1 MIVYMDRASIESL
14 TVKDIREIVVKQSYQ
29 MKYQKLER
37 YYVGDHDILHSERTD
52 KTGGDNRIVNNMAR
66 YITDTATGYFLGQ
79 PVVYSSENEEYLQ
92 TIQDIFDYNDE
103 QDHNTELGKQCS
115 IKGDCFEMVYLDEDG
130 RIRLGLVFPENLILF
145 YETESEFTSPLA
157 AIRMVRGMDKNGN
170 ILLRVE
176 FWTWTRVIYLQSFNG
191 GVLEVTGWKEHYWND
206 VPFCEYVNNRE
217 RIGDFEGVLSEIDAY
232 NRVQSNTANYFQYND
247 DAILKVTRLGDV
259 DSKDI
264 AQMKRERAV
273 ILEDGGDVGWILK
286 TVDDTALENYKNRL
300 REDIHLGANV
310 PNMTDEAFGGNL
322 SGVAVSYKLWGLEQI
337 CAIKER
343 KFKRALQRRI
353 ELITHVLNLLG
364 HNYDYGTLICSS
376 GVISRRTF
384 WSSHK
389 SSETCPA
396 CCPRRRYCNSCPLW
410 TIRRRNWK
418 SWRRR
423 NRKGWNPLGCTRTWP
438 GLSRPVKPDWRERL
452 SRKRR
457 LRKDEPAAAQCM
469 D

>member
-343 KFKRALQRRI
+343 KFKRALQRRN

-364 HNYDYGTLICSS
+364 HNYDYRDLDMQ
-376 GVISRRTF
+376 F
-384 WSSHK
+384 
-389 SSETCPA
+389 
-396 CCPRRRYCNSCPLW
+396 
-410 TIRRRNWK
+410 RRNK
-418 SWRRR
+418 PQNILEQSQIIGNLSSMLPKETLLQLLPFVDNPKEELEKLEEEKQEGVESFGMYQNLARAFQTRETR
-423 NRKGWNPLGCTRTWP
+423 LEGTAEPEEEAEKG
-438 GLSRPVKPDWRERL
+438 
-452 SRKRR
+452 
-457 LRKDEPAAAQCM
+457 
-469 D
+469 

>member
-29 MKYQKLER
+29 MKYRKLER

-176 FWTWTRVIYLQSFNG
+176 FWTWTQVIYLQSFNG

-364 HNYDYGTLICSS
+364 HNYDYRDLDMQ
-376 GVISRRTF
+376 F
-384 WSSHK
+384 
-389 SSETCPA
+389 
-396 CCPRRRYCNSCPLW
+396 
-410 TIRRRNWK
+410 RRNK
-418 SWRRR
+418 PQNILEQSQIIGNLSSMLSKETLLQLLPFVDNPKEELEKLEEEKQEGMESFGMYQSLARAFQTEEADQEGEAE
-423 NRKGWNPLGCTRTWP
+423 KG
-438 GLSRPVKPDWRERL
+438 
-452 SRKRR
+452 
-457 LRKDEPAAAQCM
+457 
-469 D
+469 

>member
-29 MKYQKLER
+29 MKYRKLER

-115 IKGDCFEMVYLDEDG
+115 IKGDCFEMLYLDEDG

-364 HNYDYGTLICSS
+364 HNYDYRDLDMQ
-376 GVISRRTF
+376 F
-384 WSSHK
+384 
-389 SSETCPA
+389 
-396 CCPRRRYCNSCPLW
+396 
-410 TIRRRNWK
+410 RRNKPQNILEQSQIIGNLSSMLPKETLLQLLPFVDNPKEELEKLEEEKQEGVESFGMYQNLVRAFRTEK
-418 SWRRR
+418 SDQE
-423 NRKGWNPLGCTRTWP
+423 
-438 GLSRPVKPDWRERL
+438 VEAE
-452 SRKRR
+452 KR
-457 LRKDEPAAAQCM
+457 
-469 D
+469 

>member
-191 GVLEVTGWKEHYWND
+191 GMLEVTGWKEHYWND

-364 HNYDYGTLICSS
+364 HNYDYRDLDMQ
-376 GVISRRTF
+376 F
-384 WSSHK
+384 
-389 SSETCPA
+389 
-396 CCPRRRYCNSCPLW
+396 
-410 TIRRRNWK
+410 RRNK
-418 SWRRR
+418 PQNILEQSQIIGNLSSMLPKETLLQLLPFVDNPKEELEKLEEEKQEGVESFGMYQNLARAFQTRETR
-423 NRKGWNPLGCTRTWP
+423 LEGTAEPEEEAEKG
-438 GLSRPVKPDWRERL
+438 
-452 SRKRR
+452 
-457 LRKDEPAAAQCM
+457 
-469 D
+469 

>member
-29 MKYQKLER
+29 MKYRKLER

-176 FWTWTRVIYLQSFNG
+176 FWTWTQVIYLQSFNG

-364 HNYDYGTLICSS
+364 HNYDYRDLDMQ
-376 GVISRRTF
+376 F
-384 WSSHK
+384 
-389 SSETCPA
+389 
-396 CCPRRRYCNSCPLW
+396 
-410 TIRRRNWK
+410 RRNK
-418 SWRRR
+418 PQNILEQSQIIGNLSSMLSKETLLQLLPFVDNPKEELEKLEEEKQEGMESFGMYQNLARAFQTEEADQEGEAE
-423 NRKGWNPLGCTRTWP
+423 KG
-438 GLSRPVKPDWRERL
+438 
-452 SRKRR
+452 
-457 LRKDEPAAAQCM
+457 
-469 D
+469 

>member
-14 TVKDIREIVVKQSYQ
+14 TVKDIREIVVKQSYH

-364 HNYDYGTLICSS
+364 HNYDYRDLDMQ
-376 GVISRRTF
+376 F
-384 WSSHK
+384 
-389 SSETCPA
+389 
-396 CCPRRRYCNSCPLW
+396 
-410 TIRRRNWK
+410 RRNK
-418 SWRRR
+418 PQNILEQSQIIGNLSSMLPKETLLQLLPFVDNPKEELEKLEEEKQEGVESFGMYQNLARAFQTRETR
-423 NRKGWNPLGCTRTWP
+423 LEGTAEPEEEAEKG
-438 GLSRPVKPDWRERL
+438 
-452 SRKRR
+452 
-457 LRKDEPAAAQCM
+457 
-469 D
+469 

>member
-1 MIVYMDRASIESL
+1 M
-14 TVKDIREIVVKQSYQ
+14 KDIREIVVKQSYQ

-364 HNYDYGTLICSS
+364 HNYDYRDLDMQ
-376 GVISRRTF
+376 F
-384 WSSHK
+384 
-389 SSETCPA
+389 
-396 CCPRRRYCNSCPLW
+396 
-410 TIRRRNWK
+410 RRNK
-418 SWRRR
+418 PQNILEQSQIIG
-423 NRKGWNPLGCTRTWP
+423 NLSSMLPKETLLQLLPFVDNPKEELEKLEEEKQEGVESFGMYQNLVRAFRTEKADQE
-438 GLSRPVKPDWRERL
+438 VEAE
-452 SRKRR
+452 KR
-457 LRKDEPAAAQCM
+457 
-469 D
+469 

>member
-364 HNYDYGTLICSS
+364 HNYDYRDLDMQ
-376 GVISRRTF
+376 F
-384 WSSHK
+384 
-389 SSETCPA
+389 
-396 CCPRRRYCNSCPLW
+396 
-410 TIRRRNWK
+410 RRNK
-418 SWRRR
+418 PQNILEQSQIIGNLSSMLPKETLLQLLPFVDNPKEELEKLEEEKQEGVESFGMYQNLARAFQTRETKLEGTAEPEEEAE
-423 NRKGWNPLGCTRTWP
+423 KG
-438 GLSRPVKPDWRERL
+438 
-452 SRKRR
+452 
-457 LRKDEPAAAQCM
+457 
-469 D
+469 

>member
-29 MKYQKLER
+29 MKYRKLER

-176 FWTWTRVIYLQSFNG
+176 FWTWTQVIYLQSFNG

-364 HNYDYGTLICSS
+364 HNYDYRDLDMQ
-376 GVISRRTF
+376 F
-384 WSSHK
+384 
-389 SSETCPA
+389 
-396 CCPRRRYCNSCPLW
+396 
-410 TIRRRNWK
+410 RRNK
-418 SWRRR
+418 PQNILEQSQIIG
-423 NRKGWNPLGCTRTWP
+423 NLSSMLPKETLLQLLPFVDNPKEELEKLEEEKQEGVESFGMYQNLARAFQTRET
-438 GLSRPVKPDWRERL
+438 RL
-452 SRKRR
+452 EGTA
-457 LRKDEPAAAQCM
+457 EPEAEAEKE
-469 D
+469 

>member
-130 RIRLGLVFPENLILF
+130 RIRLGLVFPEKLILF

-364 HNYDYGTLICSS
+364 HNYDYRDLDMQ
-376 GVISRRTF
+376 F
-384 WSSHK
+384 
-389 SSETCPA
+389 
-396 CCPRRRYCNSCPLW
+396 
-410 TIRRRNWK
+410 RRNK
-418 SWRRR
+418 PQNILEQSQIIGNLSSMLPKETLLQLLPFVDNPKEELEKLEEEKQEGVESFGMYQNLARAFQTRETR
-423 NRKGWNPLGCTRTWP
+423 LEGTAEPEEEAEKG
-438 GLSRPVKPDWRERL
+438 
-452 SRKRR
+452 
-457 LRKDEPAAAQCM
+457 
-469 D
+469 

>member
-66 YITDTATGYFLGQ
+66 YIPDTATGYFLGQ

-364 HNYDYGTLICSS
+364 HNYDYRDLDMQ
-376 GVISRRTF
+376 F
-384 WSSHK
+384 
-389 SSETCPA
+389 
-396 CCPRRRYCNSCPLW
+396 
-410 TIRRRNWK
+410 RRNK
-418 SWRRR
+418 PQNILEQSQIIGNLSSMLPKETLLQLLPFVDNPKEELEKLEEEKQEGVESFGMYQNLARAFQTRETR
-423 NRKGWNPLGCTRTWP
+423 LEGTAEPEEEAEKG
-438 GLSRPVKPDWRERL
+438 
-452 SRKRR
+452 
-457 LRKDEPAAAQCM
+457 
-469 D
+469 

>member
-29 MKYQKLER
+29 MKYRKLER

-364 HNYDYGTLICSS
+364 HNYDYRDLDMQ
-376 GVISRRTF
+376 F
-384 WSSHK
+384 
-389 SSETCPA
+389 
-396 CCPRRRYCNSCPLW
+396 
-410 TIRRRNWK
+410 RRNK
-418 SWRRR
+418 PQNILEQSQIIGNLSSMLSKETLLQLLPFVDNPKEELEKLEEEKQEGMESFGMYQNLARAFQTEEADQEGEAE
-423 NRKGWNPLGCTRTWP
+423 KG
-438 GLSRPVKPDWRERL
+438 
-452 SRKRR
+452 
-457 LRKDEPAAAQCM
+457 
-469 D
+469 

>member
-310 PNMTDEAFGGNL
+310 PNMTDEAFGGNQ

-364 HNYDYGTLICSS
+364 HNYDYRDLDMQ
-376 GVISRRTF
+376 F
-384 WSSHK
+384 
-389 SSETCPA
+389 
-396 CCPRRRYCNSCPLW
+396 
-410 TIRRRNWK
+410 RRNK
-418 SWRRR
+418 PQNILEQSQIIGNLSSMLPKETLLQLLPFVDNPKEELEKLEEEKQEGVESFGMYQNLARAFQTRETR
-423 NRKGWNPLGCTRTWP
+423 LEGTAEPEEEAEKG
-438 GLSRPVKPDWRERL
+438 
-452 SRKRR
+452 
-457 LRKDEPAAAQCM
+457 
-469 D
+469 

>member
-364 HNYDYGTLICSS
+364 HNYDYRDLDMQ
-376 GVISRRTF
+376 F
-384 WSSHK
+384 
-389 SSETCPA
+389 
-396 CCPRRRYCNSCPLW
+396 
-410 TIRRRNWK
+410 RRNK
-418 SWRRR
+418 PQNILEQSQIIGNLSSMLPKETLLQLLPFVDNPKEELEKLEEEKQEGVESFGMYQNLARAFQTRETR
-423 NRKGWNPLGCTRTWP
+423 PEGTAEPEEEAEKG
-438 GLSRPVKPDWRERL
+438 
-452 SRKRR
+452 
-457 LRKDEPAAAQCM
+457 
-469 D
+469 

>member
-66 YITDTATGYFLGQ
+66 YITNTATGYFLGQ

-364 HNYDYGTLICSS
+364 HNYDYRDLDMQ
-376 GVISRRTF
+376 F
-384 WSSHK
+384 
-389 SSETCPA
+389 
-396 CCPRRRYCNSCPLW
+396 
-410 TIRRRNWK
+410 RRNK
-418 SWRRR
+418 PQNILEQSQIIGNLSSMLPKETLLQLLPFVDNPKEELEKLEEEKQEGVESFGMYQNLARAFQTRETR
-423 NRKGWNPLGCTRTWP
+423 LEGTAEPEEEAEKG
-438 GLSRPVKPDWRERL
+438 
-452 SRKRR
+452 
-457 LRKDEPAAAQCM
+457 
-469 D
+469 

>member
-217 RIGDFEGVLSEIDAY
+217 RIGDFEGILSEIDAY

-364 HNYDYGTLICSS
+364 HNYDYRDLDMQ
-376 GVISRRTF
+376 F
-384 WSSHK
+384 
-389 SSETCPA
+389 
-396 CCPRRRYCNSCPLW
+396 
-410 TIRRRNWK
+410 RRNK
-418 SWRRR
+418 PQNILEQSQIIGNLSSMLPKETLLQLLPFVDNPKEELEKLEEEKQEGVESFGMYQNLARAFQTRETR
-423 NRKGWNPLGCTRTWP
+423 LEGTAEPEEEAEKG
-438 GLSRPVKPDWRERL
+438 
-452 SRKRR
+452 
-457 LRKDEPAAAQCM
+457 
-469 D
+469 

>member
-14 TVKDIREIVVKQSYQ
+14 TVKDIRESVVKQSYQ
-29 MKYQKLER
+29 MKYKKLER

-103 QDHNTELGKQCS
+103 QDHNTGLGKQCS

-176 FWTWTRVIYLQSFNG
+176 FWTWTQVIYLQSFNG

-364 HNYDYGTLICSS
+364 HNYDYRDLDMQ
-376 GVISRRTF
+376 F
-384 WSSHK
+384 
-389 SSETCPA
+389 
-396 CCPRRRYCNSCPLW
+396 
-410 TIRRRNWK
+410 RRNK
-418 SWRRR
+418 PQNILEQSQIIGNLSSMLSKETLLQLLPFVDNPKEELEKLEEEKQEGMESFGMYQNLARAFQTEEADQEGEAE
-423 NRKGWNPLGCTRTWP
+423 KG
-438 GLSRPVKPDWRERL
+438 
-452 SRKRR
+452 
-457 LRKDEPAAAQCM
+457 
-469 D
+469 

>member
-29 MKYQKLER
+29 MKYRKLER

-115 IKGDCFEMVYLDEDG
+115 IKGDCFEMLYLDEDG

-364 HNYDYGTLICSS
+364 HNYDYRDLDMQ
-376 GVISRRTF
+376 F
-384 WSSHK
+384 
-389 SSETCPA
+389 
-396 CCPRRRYCNSCPLW
+396 
-410 TIRRRNWK
+410 RRNK
-418 SWRRR
+418 PQNILEQSQIIG
-423 NRKGWNPLGCTRTWP
+423 NLSSMLPKETLLQLLPFVDNPKEELEKLEEEKQEGVESFGMYQNLVRAFRTEKADQE
-438 GLSRPVKPDWRERL
+438 VEAE
-452 SRKRR
+452 KR
-457 LRKDEPAAAQCM
+457 
-469 D
+469 

>member
-66 YITDTATGYFLGQ
+66 YITDAATGYFLGQ

-364 HNYDYGTLICSS
+364 HNYDYRDLDMQ
-376 GVISRRTF
+376 F
-384 WSSHK
+384 
-389 SSETCPA
+389 
-396 CCPRRRYCNSCPLW
+396 
-410 TIRRRNWK
+410 RRNK
-418 SWRRR
+418 PQNILEQSQIIGNLSSMLPKETLLQLLPFVDNPKEELEKLEEEKQEGVESFGMYQNLARAFQTRETR
-423 NRKGWNPLGCTRTWP
+423 LEGTAEPEEEAEKG
-438 GLSRPVKPDWRERL
+438 
-452 SRKRR
+452 
-457 LRKDEPAAAQCM
+457 
-469 D
+469 

>member
-364 HNYDYGTLICSS
+364 HNYDYRDLDMQ
-376 GVISRRTF
+376 F
-384 WSSHK
+384 
-389 SSETCPA
+389 
-396 CCPRRRYCNSCPLW
+396 
-410 TIRRRNWK
+410 RRNK
-418 SWRRR
+418 PQNILEQSQIIGNPSSMLPKETLLQLLPFVDNPKEELEKLEEEKQEGVESFGMYQNLARAFQTRETR
-423 NRKGWNPLGCTRTWP
+423 LEGTAEPEEEAEKG
-438 GLSRPVKPDWRERL
+438 
-452 SRKRR
+452 
-457 LRKDEPAAAQCM
+457 
-469 D
+469 

>member
-29 MKYQKLER
+29 MKYRKLER

-176 FWTWTRVIYLQSFNG
+176 FWTWTQVIYLQSFNG

-364 HNYDYGTLICSS
+364 HNYDYRDLDMQ
-376 GVISRRTF
+376 F
-384 WSSHK
+384 
-389 SSETCPA
+389 
-396 CCPRRRYCNSCPLW
+396 
-410 TIRRRNWK
+410 RRNK
-418 SWRRR
+418 PQNILEQSQIIGNLSSMLSKETLLQLLPFVDNPKEELEKLEEEKQEGMESFGMYQNLARAFHTEEADQEGEAE
-423 NRKGWNPLGCTRTWP
+423 KG
-438 GLSRPVKPDWRERL
+438 
-452 SRKRR
+452 
-457 LRKDEPAAAQCM
+457 
-469 D
+469 

>member
-29 MKYQKLER
+29 MKYRKLER

-364 HNYDYGTLICSS
+364 HNYDYRDLDMQ
-376 GVISRRTF
+376 F
-384 WSSHK
+384 
-389 SSETCPA
+389 
-396 CCPRRRYCNSCPLW
+396 
-410 TIRRRNWK
+410 RRNK
-418 SWRRR
+418 PQNILEQSQIIG
-423 NRKGWNPLGCTRTWP
+423 NLSSMLPKETLLQLLPFVDNPKEELEKLEEEKQEGVESFGMYQNLVRAFRTEKADQE
-438 GLSRPVKPDWRERL
+438 VEAE
-452 SRKRR
+452 KR
-457 LRKDEPAAAQCM
+457 
-469 D
+469 

>member
-145 YETESEFTSPLA
+145 YETESELTSPLA

-364 HNYDYGTLICSS
+364 HNYDYRDLDMQ
-376 GVISRRTF
+376 F
-384 WSSHK
+384 
-389 SSETCPA
+389 
-396 CCPRRRYCNSCPLW
+396 
-410 TIRRRNWK
+410 RRNK
-418 SWRRR
+418 PQNILEQSQIIGNLSSMLPKETLLQLLPFVDNPKEELEKLEEEKQEGVESFGMYQNLARAFQTRETR
-423 NRKGWNPLGCTRTWP
+423 LEGTAEPEEEAEKG
-438 GLSRPVKPDWRERL
+438 
-452 SRKRR
+452 
-457 LRKDEPAAAQCM
+457 
-469 D
+469 

>member
-232 NRVQSNTANYFQYND
+232 NQVQSNTANYFQYND

-364 HNYDYGTLICSS
+364 HNYDYRDLDMQ
-376 GVISRRTF
+376 F
-384 WSSHK
+384 
-389 SSETCPA
+389 
-396 CCPRRRYCNSCPLW
+396 
-410 TIRRRNWK
+410 RRNK
-418 SWRRR
+418 PQNILEQSQIIGNLSSMLPKETLLQLLPFVDNPKEELEKLEEEKQEGVESFGMYQNLARAFQTRETR
-423 NRKGWNPLGCTRTWP
+423 LEGTAEPEEEAEKG
-438 GLSRPVKPDWRERL
+438 
-452 SRKRR
+452 
-457 LRKDEPAAAQCM
+457 
-469 D
+469 

>member
-115 IKGDCFEMVYLDEDG
+115 IKGDCFEMLYLDEDG

-364 HNYDYGTLICSS
+364 HNYDYRDLDMQ
-376 GVISRRTF
+376 F
-384 WSSHK
+384 
-389 SSETCPA
+389 
-396 CCPRRRYCNSCPLW
+396 
-410 TIRRRNWK
+410 RRNKPQNILEQSQIIGNLSSMLPKETLLQLLPFVDNPKEELEKLEEEKQEGVESFGMYQNLVRAFRTEK
-418 SWRRR
+418 SDQE
-423 NRKGWNPLGCTRTWP
+423 
-438 GLSRPVKPDWRERL
+438 VEAE
-452 SRKRR
+452 KR
-457 LRKDEPAAAQCM
+457 
-469 D
+469 

>member
-191 GVLEVTGWKEHYWND
+191 GMLEVTGWKEHYWND

-364 HNYDYGTLICSS
+364 HNYDYRDLDMQ
-376 GVISRRTF
+376 F
-384 WSSHK
+384 
-389 SSETCPA
+389 
-396 CCPRRRYCNSCPLW
+396 
-410 TIRRRNWK
+410 RRNK
-418 SWRRR
+418 PQNILEQSQIIG
-423 NRKGWNPLGCTRTWP
+423 NLSSMLPKETLLQLLPFVDNPKEELEKLEEEKQEGVESFGMYQNLVRAFRTEKADQE
-438 GLSRPVKPDWRERL
+438 VEAE
-452 SRKRR
+452 KR
-457 LRKDEPAAAQCM
+457 
-469 D
+469 

>member
-1 MIVYMDRASIESL
+1 M
-14 TVKDIREIVVKQSYQ
+14 
-29 MKYQKLER
+29 
-37 YYVGDHDILHSERTD
+37 
-52 KTGGDNRIVNNMAR
+52 
-66 YITDTATGYFLGQ
+66 
-79 PVVYSSENEEYLQ
+79 
-92 TIQDIFDYNDE
+92 
-103 QDHNTELGKQCS
+103 
-115 IKGDCFEMVYLDEDG
+115 
-130 RIRLGLVFPENLILF
+130 
-145 YETESEFTSPLA
+145 
-157 AIRMVRGMDKNGN
+157 
-170 ILLRVE
+170 
-176 FWTWTRVIYLQSFNG
+176 
-191 GVLEVTGWKEHYWND
+191 TGWKEHYWND

-364 HNYDYGTLICSS
+364 HNYDYRDLDMQ
-376 GVISRRTF
+376 F
-384 WSSHK
+384 
-389 SSETCPA
+389 
-396 CCPRRRYCNSCPLW
+396 
-410 TIRRRNWK
+410 RRNKPQNILEQSQIIGNLSSMLPKETLLQLLPFVDNPKEELEKLEEEKQEGVESFGMYQNLVRAFRTEK
-418 SWRRR
+418 SDQE
-423 NRKGWNPLGCTRTWP
+423 
-438 GLSRPVKPDWRERL
+438 VEAE
-452 SRKRR
+452 KR
-457 LRKDEPAAAQCM
+457 
-469 D
+469 

>member
-364 HNYDYGTLICSS
+364 HNYDYRDLDMQ
-376 GVISRRTF
+376 F
-384 WSSHK
+384 
-389 SSETCPA
+389 
-396 CCPRRRYCNSCPLW
+396 
-410 TIRRRNWK
+410 RRNK
-418 SWRRR
+418 PQNILEQSQIIGNLSSMLSKETLLQLLPFVDNPKEELEKLEEEKQEGMESFGMYQNLARAFQTEEADQEGEAE
-423 NRKGWNPLGCTRTWP
+423 KG
-438 GLSRPVKPDWRERL
+438 
-452 SRKRR
+452 
-457 LRKDEPAAAQCM
+457 
-469 D
+469 

>member
-364 HNYDYGTLICSS
+364 HNYDYRDLDMQ
-376 GVISRRTF
+376 F
-384 WSSHK
+384 
-389 SSETCPA
+389 
-396 CCPRRRYCNSCPLW
+396 
-410 TIRRRNWK
+410 RRNK
-418 SWRRR
+418 PQNILEQSQIIGNLSSMLPKETLLQLLPFVDNPKEELEKLEEEKQEGVESYGMYQNLARAFQTRETR
-423 NRKGWNPLGCTRTWP
+423 LEGTAEPEEEAEKG
-438 GLSRPVKPDWRERL
+438 
-452 SRKRR
+452 
-457 LRKDEPAAAQCM
+457 
-469 D
+469 

>member
-364 HNYDYGTLICSS
+364 HNYDYRDLDMQ
-376 GVISRRTF
+376 F
-384 WSSHK
+384 
-389 SSETCPA
+389 
-396 CCPRRRYCNSCPLW
+396 
-410 TIRRRNWK
+410 RRNKPQNILEQSQIIGNLSSMLPKETLLQLLPFVDNPKEELEKLEEEKQEGVESFGMYQNLVRAFRTEK
-418 SWRRR
+418 SDQE
-423 NRKGWNPLGCTRTWP
+423 
-438 GLSRPVKPDWRERL
+438 VEAE
-452 SRKRR
+452 KR
-457 LRKDEPAAAQCM
+457 
-469 D
+469 

>member
-29 MKYQKLER
+29 MKYRKLER

-115 IKGDCFEMVYLDEDG
+115 IKGDCFEMLYLDEDG

-364 HNYDYGTLICSS
+364 HNYDYRDLDMQ
-376 GVISRRTF
+376 F
-384 WSSHK
+384 
-389 SSETCPA
+389 
-396 CCPRRRYCNSCPLW
+396 
-410 TIRRRNWK
+410 RRNK
-418 SWRRR
+418 PQNILEQSQIIGNLSSMLPKETLLQLLPFVDNPKEELESWRRR
-423 NRKGWNPLGCTRTWP
+423 NRKGWNPLGCTRTWS
-438 GLSRPVKPDWRERL
+438 GLSGPKRL
-452 SRKRR
+452 TRKWR
-457 LRKDEPAAAQCM
+457 LRKDEPAAA
-469 D
+469 

>member
-29 MKYQKLER
+29 MKYRKLER

-52 KTGGDNRIVNNMAR
+52 KTGGDNQIVNNMAR

-115 IKGDCFEMVYLDEDG
+115 IKGDCFEMLYLDEDG

-364 HNYDYGTLICSS
+364 HNYDYRDLDMQ
-376 GVISRRTF
+376 F
-384 WSSHK
+384 
-389 SSETCPA
+389 
-396 CCPRRRYCNSCPLW
+396 
-410 TIRRRNWK
+410 RRNK
-418 SWRRR
+418 PQNILEQSQIIG
-423 NRKGWNPLGCTRTWP
+423 NLSSMLPKETLLQLLPFVDNPKEELEKLEEEKQEGVESFGMYQNLVRAFRTEKADQE
-438 GLSRPVKPDWRERL
+438 VEAE
-452 SRKRR
+452 KR
-457 LRKDEPAAAQCM
+457 
-469 D
+469 

>member
-353 ELITHVLNLLG
+353 ELITHVLTLLG
-364 HNYDYGTLICSS
+364 HNYDYRDLDMQ
-376 GVISRRTF
+376 F
-384 WSSHK
+384 
-389 SSETCPA
+389 
-396 CCPRRRYCNSCPLW
+396 
-410 TIRRRNWK
+410 RRNK
-418 SWRRR
+418 PQNILEQSQIIGNLSSMLPKETLLQLLPFVDNPKEELEKLEEEKQEGVESFGMYQNLARAFQTRETR
-423 NRKGWNPLGCTRTWP
+423 LEGTAEPEEEAEKG
-438 GLSRPVKPDWRERL
+438 
-452 SRKRR
+452 
-457 LRKDEPAAAQCM
+457 
-469 D
+469 